1 MIQMTLRMEVFLFFI
16 LAIWGRHIIKAI
28 DIWRN
33 SFGYTTS
40 EVMAIIITDFITK
53 VIIICIC
60 YFIFF

>member
-60 YFIFF
+60 

>member
-1 MIQMTLRMEVFLFFI
+1 MTLRMEIFGFFI
-16 LAIWGRHIIKAI
+16 LAIWGKHIIKAI

-40 EVMAIIITDFITK
+40 EVMAIIIKDFITK
-53 VIIICIC
+53 VIIVCIC

>member
-1 MIQMTLRMEVFLFFI
+1 MTLRMEIFGFFI

-40 EVMAIIITDFITK
+40 EVMAFIIKDFITK
-53 VIIICIC
+53 VIVVCIC